1 MSAAAHRHRR
11 SGKSGDGFT
20 LIEVLVIVIIIGIV
34 SAAVLL
40 SFGVLGDDR
49 AMQQQARRFAS
60 LVDLAADE
68 SLMQGRDYG
77 VEFTRSGYRFLEYEA
92 LSGQWQ
98 EIIGDEIFRPR
109 QLDEGLDLELV
120 LEDRSISLV
129 ERFAEAATDV
139 EGGDDEQLADDFAPH
154 VLIMSSGEVTPFNLY
169 ILRPADRSELHVEM
183 SVTGE
188 IEIQQ
193 AAQALP

>member
-1 MSAAAHRHRR
+1 MSAAAQRHRR
-11 SGKSGDGFT
+11 SGKSAAGFT

-49 AMQQQARRFAS
+49 ALQQQARRFAS

-77 VEFTRSGYRFLEYEA
+77 VEFTRSGYRFLEYDP

-120 LEDRSISLV
+120 LEGRNILLG
-129 ERFAEAATDV
+129 ERFAEAATDG
-139 EGGDDEQLADDFAPH
+139 EKEEDEELADDFAPH

>member
-1 MSAAAHRHRR
+1 MSAAAQGHRR
-11 SGKSGDGFT
+11 SGKSAAGFT

-49 AMQQQARRFAS
+49 ALQQQARRFAS

-77 VEFTRSGYRFLEYEA
+77 VEFTRSGYRFLEYDP

-120 LEDRSISLV
+120 LEDRSISLG
-129 ERFAEAATDV
+129 ERFAEAVTDG
-139 EGGDDEQLADDFAPH
+139 EEEEDEKRADDFAPH

>member
-1 MSAAAHRHRR
+1 MSVAAQRHRR
-11 SGKSGDGFT
+11 SGKSAAGFT

-49 AMQQQARRFAS
+49 ALQQQARRFAS

-77 VEFTRSGYRFLEYEA
+77 VEFTRSGYRFLEYDP

-120 LEDRSISLV
+120 LEDRSISLG
-129 ERFAEAATDV
+129 ERFAEAVTDG
-139 EGGDDEQLADDFAPH
+139 EEEEDEKRADDFAPH

>member
-1 MSAAAHRHRR
+1 MSAAAQGHRR
-11 SGKSGDGFT
+11 SGKSAAGFT

-49 AMQQQARRFAS
+49 ALQQQARRFAS

-77 VEFTRSGYRFLEYEA
+77 VEFTRSGYRFLEYEP

-120 LEDRSISLV
+120 LEDRSISLG
-129 ERFAEAATDV
+129 ERFAEAVTDG
-139 EGGDDEQLADDFAPH
+139 EEEEDEKRADDFAPH

-188 IEIQQ
+188 IQIQQ

>member
-1 MSAAAHRHRR
+1 MSAAAQGHRR
-11 SGKSGDGFT
+11 SGKSAAGFT

-49 AMQQQARRFAS
+49 ALQQQARRFAS

-77 VEFTRSGYRFLEYEA
+77 VEFTRSGYRFLEYDP

-120 LEDRSISLV
+120 LEDRNILLG
-129 ERFAEAATDV
+129 ERFAEAATDG
-139 EGGDDEQLADDFAPH
+139 EEEEDEELADDFAPH

>member
-1 MSAAAHRHRR
+1 MSVAAQRHRR
-11 SGKSGDGFT
+11 SGKSAAGFT

-49 AMQQQARRFAS
+49 ALQQQARRFAS

-77 VEFTRSGYRFLEYEA
+77 VEFTRSGYRFLEYDP

-120 LEDRSISLV
+120 LEDRNILLG
-129 ERFAEAATDV
+129 ERFAEAATDG
-139 EGGDDEQLADDFAPH
+139 EEEEDEELADDFAPH

-169 ILRPADRSELHVEM
+169 IRRPADRSELHVEM

>member
-1 MSAAAHRHRR
+1 MSAAAPRHRR
-11 SGKSGDGFT
+11 SGKPGDGFT

-49 AMQQQARRFAS
+49 ALQQQARRIAS

-77 VEFTRSGYRFLEYEA
+77 VEFARSGYRFLEYDP
-92 LSGQWQ
+92 LSDQWQ
-98 EIIGDEIFRPR
+98 EIVGDEIFRPR
-109 QLDEGLDLELV
+109 QLDEGLELELV
-120 LEDRSISLV
+120 LEDRDISLG
-129 ERFAEAATDV
+129 ERFADPAADG
-139 EGGDDEQLADDFAPH
+139 EGEEEDERADDFVPH

-188 IEIQQ
+188 IQIQR

>member
-1 MSAAAHRHRR
+1 MSAAAQRHRR

-34 SAAVLL
+34 SAVVLL

-77 VEFTRSGYRFLEYEA
+77 VEFTRSGYRFLEYDP
-92 LSGQWQ
+92 LSHQWQ

-120 LEDRSISLV
+120 LEDRNISLG
-129 ERFAEAATDV
+129 ERFAEAATDG
-139 EGGDDEQLADDFAPH
+139 EGEEDEELADDFAPH

>member
-1 MSAAAHRHRR
+1 MSAAAQGHRR
-11 SGKSGDGFT
+11 SGKSAAGFT

-49 AMQQQARRFAS
+49 ALQQQARRFAS

-77 VEFTRSGYRFLEYEA
+77 VEFTRSGYRFLEYDP
-92 LSGQWQ
+92 LSAQWQ
-98 EIIGDEIFRPR
+98 VIIGDEIFRPR

-120 LEDRSISLV
+120 LEDRSISLG
-129 ERFAEAATDV
+129 ERFAEAATDG
-139 EGGDDEQLADDFAPH
+139 EEEEDEELADDFAPH

>member
-1 MSAAAHRHRR
+1 MSAAAQGHRR
-11 SGKSGDGFT
+11 SGKSAAGFT

-34 SAAVLL
+34 SAVVLL

-77 VEFTRSGYRFLEYEA
+77 VEFTRSGYRFLEYDP

-120 LEDRSISLV
+120 LEDRNILLG
-129 ERFAEAATDV
+129 ERFAEAATDG
-139 EGGDDEQLADDFAPH
+139 EGEEDEELADDFAPH

>member
-1 MSAAAHRHRR
+1 MSAAAQGHRR
-11 SGKSGDGFT
+11 SGKSAAGFT

-49 AMQQQARRFAS
+49 ALQQQARRFAS

-77 VEFTRSGYRFLEYEA
+77 VEFTRSGYRFLEYDP
-92 LSGQWQ
+92 LSAQWQ
-98 EIIGDEIFRPR
+98 VIIGDEIFRPR

-120 LEDRSISLV
+120 LEDRSISLG
-129 ERFAEAATDV
+129 ERFAEAVTDG
-139 EGGDDEQLADDFAPH
+139 EEEEDEKRADDFAPH

>member
-1 MSAAAHRHRR
+1 MSVAAQRHRR
-11 SGKSGDGFT
+11 SGKSAAGFT

-49 AMQQQARRFAS
+49 ALQQQARRFAS

-77 VEFTRSGYRFLEYEA
+77 VEFTRSGYRFLEYDP

-120 LEDRSISLV
+120 LEGRNILLG
-129 ERFAEAATDV
+129 ERFAEAATDG
-139 EGGDDEQLADDFAPH
+139 EKEEDEELADDFAPH
-154 VLIMSSGEVTPFNLY
+154 VLIMSSGEVTPFNLH